1 MRTLLVIA
9 AAALLMS
16 PELWAQAPAAG
27 AQNTPAP
34 PTCPPSGYSPP
45 FYMLFGQ
52 NGGDGQTAT
61 ELASPCL
68 GPEVRKAAEDV
79 GMGRNALLGV
89 KNVIGIMFTADGT
102 MADGAGMATLNQ
114 AEFHM
119 AYYLPAMRMFL
130 NGTQADGTPM
140 NEIRVFADEY
150 AWDEAEEGRDAT
162 PAMDDLNERA
172 PLLKLTP
179 FGALWSVIEAEGHTT
194 VTTVNGRTVLTG
206 TSPYD
211 GIEVSV
217 TLEDQHNTL
226 TSYTE
231 TDTMSLPVEVT
242 AKVNGHVY
250 GATFTDYRDTWEP
263 EYWVVFPSR
272 ITWSLD
278 GQPLADLT
286 VTAFK
291 SNPYVVFPV
300 PEAVR

>member
-1 MRTLLVIA
+1 MRTLSVIIA
-9 AAALLMS
+9 AILLIT
-16 PELWAQAPAAG
+16 PQLWAQVPAA
-27 AQNTPAP
+27 ASQNAPAP

-45 FYMLFGQ
+45 FYALFGQ

-61 ELASPCL
+61 EIASPCI
-68 GPEVRKAAEDV
+68 GPEVRKAAEDI

-89 KNVIGIMFTADGT
+89 KNIITVMFTADGM
-102 MADGAGMATLNQ
+102 MADADGMSTLNQ
-114 AEFHM
+114 AEFHL
-119 AYYLPAMRMFL
+119 AYYVPAMRMFL
-130 NGTQADGTPM
+130 NGTGASGAPM
-140 NEIRVFADEY
+140 KEIRVFADEY
-150 AWDEAEEGRDAT
+150 AWNEAEEGRGAT
-162 PAMDDLNERA
+162 PAMNTLNDRM

-179 FGALWSVIEAEGHTT
+179 FGALWSVIDAEGHTT
-194 VTTVNGRTVLTG
+194 VTTVNSRTVLTG

-231 TDTMSLPVEVT
+231 ADTMSLPVEVT
-242 AKVNGHVY
+242 ATVNGHVY
-250 GATFTDYRDTWEP
+250 GATFADYRDTWES
-263 EYWVVFPSR
+263 EYWVVFPSQ
-272 ITWSLD
+272 ITWTLD

-300 PEAVR
+300 PDVVR